1 VSPARKARGA
11 RRAKVRAT
19 GAKGLLRGRFEGG
32 VHPALDR
39 INRSLPVDR
48 RLWRED
54 VTASIA
60 HARMLGERRILPRAV
75 AARLVAGLK
84 RVAKEFEA
92 GTFRERPEDEDVHMA
107 VERRLTELVGP
118 DGGRLHTGRSRN
130 DQVAADL
137 ALHLVRLG
145 ERCRDR
151 VPRVQRALVR
161 LARRDGDAIL
171 PAYTHLQ
178 RAQPVLLGHHL
189 LAYVEM
195 LERDRGRLGV
205 VLLGGGWPLGA
216 GAGTGS
222 AYPVSPLRSARLAG
236 LEWPDDVPLSNSLD
250 AVSSRDVLTEW
261 VAAAAI
267 AAVTLS
273 RLGEDLVLW
282 TTREFGFARLGDAVS
297 TGSSIMPQKRNPDGA
312 ELLRGKCARV
322 VGALTALLTLQKAL
336 PLGYSKD
343 LQEDKAILF
352 EVEDAL
358 FAMLDVADAMLEDV
372 RFDRARM
379 RAAVDDPAGHVLATE
394 AADWLA
400 KRGVPFREAHRAVGA
415 LVREADRRGVG
426 LRDLP
431 PSVFRTAHPA
441 FDPTVVRALTPEAAV
456 SARRAP
462 GGTAPRNV
470 LREIERWEAALGL
483 RREGRA
489 AGGRKSRVQRRPRA
503 R

>member
-1 VSPARKARGA
+1 VSAKPRKRG
-11 RRAKVRAT
+11 
-19 GAKGLLRGRFEGG
+19 GKGLLRGRFEGE

-54 VTASIA
+54 VDGSIA
-60 HARMLGERRILPRAV
+60 HARMLGERRILPKSV

-84 RVAKEFEA
+84 KIRRELET
-92 GTFRERPEDEDVHMA
+92 GTFRERPQDEDVHMA

-130 DQVAADL
+130 DQVATDLFLYLHRLAD
-137 ALHLVRLG
+137 RSW
-145 ERCRDR
+145 D
-151 VPRVQRALVR
+151 RVQRVMVALVR
-161 LARRDGDAIL
+161 LARRDGDALL

-195 LERDRGRLGV
+195 LDRDRDRL
-205 VLLGGGWPLGA
+205 LDAPLAWPLGA
-216 GAGTGS
+216 GAATGTS
-222 AYPVSPLRSARLAG
+222 FPVDPRRTLRHATADRLLWKVIDPA
-236 LEWPDDVPLSNSLD
+236 NSLA
-250 AVSSRDVLTEW
+250 AVSSRDELTEW
-261 VAAAAI
+261 VCAAAI
-267 AAVTLS
+267 CSVTLS

-312 ELLRGKCARV
+312 ELLRAKCARII
-322 VGALTALLTLQKAL
+322 GQLTALLTLQKGL

-352 EVEDAL
+352 DVEDSL
-358 FAMLDVADAMLEDV
+358 FAMLDVAEAMLGDV

-379 RAAVDDPAGHVLATE
+379 RAALDEPSGHVLATE

-400 KRGVPFREAHRAVGA
+400 QRGVPFREAHRAVGA

-426 LRDLP
+426 LPDLP
-431 PSVFRTAHPA
+431 LEAFREAHPR
-441 FDPTVVRALTPEAAV
+441 FDRTVFRALTPEAAV
-456 SARRAP
+456 AARRAP

-470 LREIERWEAALGL
+470 EAQIARWETELGL
-483 RREGRA
+483 ASAPR
-489 AGGRKSRVQRRPRA
+489 RRPRRA
-503 R
+503 KGSRPR